1 MKPHRKKLGNLIFP
15 ALGKE
20 KYALRIQ
27 HVRAYILHADLY
39 FSLLEEAQ
47 KIDQYE
53 TCKGPRLE
61 FRSQPGLKRPLTRK
75 RY

>member
-15 ALGKE
+15 APGKE

-39 FSLLEEAQ
+39 FSLLEEA
-47 KIDQYE
+47 
-53 TCKGPRLE
+53 
-61 FRSQPGLKRPLTRK
+61 
-75 RY
+75 